1 MASQNRRVEQHNPM
15 SPREWQ
21 VLCRLARGLGAT
33 RIAEQLQ
40 VTRNYIYATLRLLR
54 ARFDADSIA
63 GIVQEAI
70 AEGIIDPD
78 GKRCGEEGQ

>member
-15 SPREWQ
+15 SSREWQ

-40 VTRNYIYATLRLLR
+40 VTRNYIYATLRLLK
-54 ARFDADSIA
+54 ARFDADTIA
-63 GIVQEAI
+63 GIVQQAI
-70 AEGIIDPD
+70 AEGIIDAD
-78 GKRCGEEGQ
+78 GKRCREEQP